1 MLGDLIGEGK
11 GKLTGQRILEIHG
24 EIAPRLEMSV
34 SGEGKTKGNIE
45 YTEMWTYWSERGQ
58 DGTQYGEGNGLWMTK
73 DGNEVV
79 TMTGQGVA
87 RMTDSGS
94 IRYVGSNF
102 YSTTSTGKLAFLNNV
117 VGIFEYEV
125 DKEFNYRN
133 KIWEWK

>member
-1 MLGDLIGEGK
+1 MLGDLIGEAK
-11 GKLTGQRILEIHG
+11 GKLTGQRVLEIHG
-24 EIAPRLEMSV
+24 ETAPRLEMSV

-45 YTEMWTYWSERGQ
+45 YSEMWTYWSERRQ
-58 DGTQYGEGNGLWMTK
+58 DGTQYGEGNGIWMTK

-87 RMTDSGS
+87 RMIDSGS